1 MPQFSIQNYSCKDL
15 RMYGRIPGRKD
26 NRNYPRMCPD
36 KGQRSKG
43 TKGHDVS
50 TKRENVNTETK
61 YRKQEGSLA
70 PNSTLP
76 EMEASWQQRGAAGG
90 SQWTCS
96 HLGIHSSVQLSDAD
110 GSQHPTP
117 QVRTSSPR
125 RPFRCPA

>member
-50 TKRENVNTETK
+50 TKRKCQHRNKVQEAR
-61 YRKQEGSLA
+61 RKPGAEQHATGNGSVMAAEGSSRRKPVDLQ
-70 PNSTLP
+70 PP
-76 EMEASWQQRGAAGG
+76 G
-90 SQWTCS
+90 
-96 HLGIHSSVQLSDAD
+96 HSQLSAA
-110 GSQHPTP
+110 
-117 QVRTSSPR
+117 V
-125 RPFRCPA
+125 